1 MKPPRYE
8 LDPQLSAI
16 SRQYDW
22 ADYANS
28 DPLADIQVG
37 RELVERMVLVD
48 DIAAQ
53 RAYRQVEAVDRWW
66 LSLSKS
72 EQKEYLHYPFRQV
85 QMCRRCG
92 FAPVMADGSCSQLEC
107 RP

>member
-1 MKPPRYE
+1 MKPLRYE

-22 ADYANS
+22 ADYGNS
-28 DPLADIQVG
+28 NPLADIEAG
-37 RELVERMVLVD
+37 RELVERMASLD
-48 DIAAQ
+48 AIANQ
-53 RAYRQVEAVDRWW
+53 RAYRQVEAIDRWW
-66 LSLSKS
+66 LSLGKS

-85 QMCRRCG
+85 QMCRRSG